1 MGSFVRQTLI
11 QSASSSSV
19 DADIAAVFQ
28 ADNPF
33 DAYTSFNPE
42 QLVRKV
48 AYELANLGRSMKL
61 WEGQTITIT
70 FDDVKVDVWPAFRLW
85 DEQVFQFP
93 GKGNQWFTSNP
104 SVFDERF
111 VALNRRTNGRLGTL
125 ARCLKAWNVRNGSL
139 LPSFHLEHLLMSQE
153 ISPDES
159 LQSAISRIFAAAKAG
174 GNSFLSVRSAD
185 GVHPD
190 LALNL
195 SYEERTKMSAA
206 FSKAS
211 NITNAAAT
219 YETKRQYAAANLCW
233 RRVFGG
239 LFPEPEL
246 GDAELSTDL
255 ELAWLIGLLKA
266 EEGDIAGGAT
276 LLRRAASAGHAEAAG
291 SLGQIFLSL
300 NDAAQAMPWLI
311 AAADGGVAGAAFRLG
326 ELHGRDED
334 TQLTWYE
341 QAATLGHAE
350 AMIILG
356 MRASL
361 TGNLAEA
368 ETRYRAAVATGSV
381 RAMVNLGTVLMRQ
394 PDRTPEGIDWWRKAA
409 KTGDMQARYL
419 LAEHLASNSLNSEEA
434 MQLWES
440 AASDGD
446 EKSMINLARA
456 CERDGRAAEAAHW
469 YRKAA
474 DKGNA
479 GAAERLSELGLD
491 GSYLKWRAQGRWFSV
506 DPLVWV
512 GDRLR
517 EHFVGD
523 PDRFAV
529 FAKPRRFAVIKLYS
543 SGQADR
549 PHSDDQPQ
557 RPALTQV
564 SEDGTLFLASL
575 VGDDVT
581 IRSDKAGSEPSARS
595 HLHGA
600 DQPQDLAAR
609 YNLAHQAGLA
619 GDALRARD
627 LLAELLPDQERVLG
641 PDDPSTFK
649 TRHELAHWTGV
660 AGNPD
665 QARDLLAELLPDRER
680 VLGREDPSTLATR
693 QELAAWTGVAGNP
706 DQARDLLAELL
717 PVYANICGQEHPDT
731 LTIRHNLATLT
742 GTAGDAARA
751 RDLLAELLPDR
762 ERICGRE
769 ARDTLDTRLVLA
781 HWTSK
786 AGDSARS
793 RDMLTELLPM
803 YEKVLGRG
811 HPNTLTTRGHL
822 AFSVGEAGDPAK
834 ARDLLAELLRDK
846 ERLLGREHLST
857 IQTRSDLAIWTDRAT
872 HGER

>member
-1 MGSFVRQTLI
+1 MGSFVRQTII
-11 QSASSSSV
+11 QSTSSSSV

-28 ADNPF
+28 ADDPF

-48 AYELANLGRSMKL
+48 AYELASLGRSMKL
-61 WEGQTITIT
+61 WEGQAITIS

-85 DEQVFQFP
+85 DDQVFQFP

-111 VALNRRTNGRLGTL
+111 VAVDHRTNGRLASL
-125 ARCLKAWNVRNGSL
+125 ARCLKAWNARNNGL
-139 LPSFHLEHLLMSQE
+139 LSSFHLEHLLMGQK
-153 ISPDES
+153 IGFDES
-159 LQSAISRIFAAAKAG
+159 LQSAISQIFAAAKAG

-185 GVHPD
+185 GVYPD

-195 SYEERTKMSAA
+195 SYEERTKVSAA

-211 NITNAAAT
+211 KITNAAAS
-219 YETKRQYAAANLCW
+219 YEAKQQYAAANLCW
-233 RRVFGG
+233 RRIFGE

-246 GDAELSTDL
+246 TDVELDTDL
-255 ELAWLIGLLKA
+255 ELAWLTGLLKT

-291 SLGQIFLSL
+291 SLGGLFLTL
-300 NDAAQAMPWLI
+300 NDKAQAMPWLV
-311 AAADGGVAGAAFRLG
+311 AAADGGIAAAAFRLG
-326 ELHGRDED
+326 GLHGRDED
-334 TQLTWYE
+334 VQLRWYE
-341 QAATLGHAE
+341 RAATLGHAE
-350 AMIILG
+350 AMIGLG
-356 MRASL
+356 IRASQA
-361 TGNLAEA
+361 GNLAEA
-368 ETRYRAAVATGSV
+368 ETRYRSAVATGSV
-381 RAMVNLGTVLMRQ
+381 RAMVNLGIVLMRQ
-394 PDRTPEGIDWWRKAA
+394 QDRAPEGIDWWRKAA
-409 KTGDMQARYL
+409 ETGDIQARYL
-419 LAEHLASNSLNSEEA
+419 LAEHLASKSLNSEEA
-434 MQLWES
+434 RKLWES

-474 DKGNA
+474 EKGNS
-479 GAAERLSELGLD
+479 GAAQRLSELGFD
-491 GSYLKWRAQGRWFSV
+491 GSYLKWRAHNRWFSV

-523 PDRFAV
+523 PDGFAV

-543 SGQADR
+543 SDQANR
-549 PHSDDQPQ
+549 PHSDDQTQ
-557 RPALTQV
+557 RPAHTQV
-564 SEDGTLFLASL
+564 SDDGTLFLASL
-575 VGDDVT
+575 VGEDVT
-581 IRSDKAGSEPSARS
+581 VRSDKAGSEPLARS

-609 YNLAHQAGLA
+609 YNLGHQAGLA
-619 GDALRARD
+619 GDAVRARD

-641 PDDPSTFK
+641 RDDPSTLT
-649 TRHELAHWTGV
+649 TRYELAHWTGL
-660 AGNPD
+660 AGNYD
-665 QARDLLAELLPDRER
+665 QAKNLLAELLPDQER
-680 VLGREDPSTLATR
+680 VLGREDPNTLATR
-693 QELAAWTGVAGNP
+693 QELAAWTGSAGEP
-706 DQARDLLAELL
+706 QRARDMLAELL
-717 PVYANICGQEHPDT
+717 PMYANIRGREHPDT
-731 LTIRHNLATLT
+731 LALRHNLATLT
-742 GTAGDAARA
+742 GTAGDAVRA

-769 ARDTLDTRLVLA
+769 DPNTLATRQVLA
-781 HWTSK
+781 YWTRE
-786 AGDSARS
+786 AGDPARS
-793 RDMLTELLPM
+793 RDMLAELLPV

-811 HPNTLTTRGHL
+811 HPDTLSARANL
-822 AFSVGEAGDPAK
+822 AFSTLEAGDPAK

-857 IQTRSDLAIWTDRAT
+857 IKTRSDLASWTGRT
-872 HGER
+872 T